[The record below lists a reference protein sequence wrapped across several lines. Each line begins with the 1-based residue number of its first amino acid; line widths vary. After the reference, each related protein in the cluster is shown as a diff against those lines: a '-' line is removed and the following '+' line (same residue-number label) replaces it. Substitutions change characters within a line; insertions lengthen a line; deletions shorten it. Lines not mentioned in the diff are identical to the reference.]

1 MGTVLIAEGNDAVKK
16 PFKPNPD
23 DGLLWEFLHLVSQ
36 THDFEFLIRSHP
48 TTGEAMKKI
57 WIYDRDRIG
66 NLGGD
71 KDQFVGYVSLQN
83 REYQDGRLE
92 PILEMHSNLTTK
104 YRNDTVRTKKIGKAV
119 ASFSG
124 MFRKQTPDE
133 IGHMVESY
141 VSSHQRGVTRDDRYD
156 FVQLLSRLVSD
167 SANKVACNLDEFA
180 KMVDLDAGRE
190 ERLQDKGKRWKS
202 RMEFE
207 EAYNRDS
214 YTLTERKPEEWIVV
228 RRYNKD
234 SQPPRIMTSEQMPE
248 WMRGKIGLLKLAA
261 DSAAYIEGVGQR
273 YENGYYMVLG
283 E

>member
-1 MGTVLIAEGNDAVKK
+1 MN
-16 PFKPNPD
+16 
-23 DGLLWEFLHLVSQ
+23 
-36 THDFEFLIRSHP
+36 
-48 TTGEAMKKI
+48 KI

-66 NLGGD
+66 NIGGD

-133 IGHMVESY
+133 VGHMVESY
-141 VSSHQRGVTRDDRYD
+141 VSSLQRNVTRDDRYD
-156 FVQLLSRLVSD
+156 LVQLLNRLVSD
-167 SANKVACNLDEFA
+167 SANKIARNLENFTKSINLDG
-180 KMVDLDAGRE
+180 MQE
-190 ERLQDKGKRWKS
+190 EKLQERANRWRS

-207 EAYNRDS
+207 EAYNADS

-234 SQPPRIMTSEQMPE
+234 PQPPRIMTSEQMPE

-283 E
+283 EQDGD